1 MDGKRSRMKEKQVQR
16 KVNPWLAMAM
26 ALDVSQIFREK
37 GNLRRWSA
45 KRTIGGAIVLEALW
59 QIHEN
64 GLSWPGI
71 ALCVVGITPLCV
83 SFFERS

>member
-1 MDGKRSRMKEKQVQR
+1 MDRKRSRLKEEQVER

-26 ALDVSQIFREK
+26 ALDVSQFFREK

-71 ALCVVGITPLCV
+71 VLCVVGITPLCV
-83 SFFERS
+83 SFFERK